1 MPWPSNSH
9 ELEAQLRG
17 QAGDWYSRD
26 TLLYCGTVTNL
37 GASAPQGTHRTEEL
51 KLRMVPFQQCW
62 TPTQGLAC
70 VQNVVFKKQKNSTV
84 ELQMVSKHLRR
95 PNLTASEG
103 SIG

>member
-51 KLRMVPFQQCW
+51 KLRTIPFQQCW
-62 TPTQGLAC
+62 TQTQGLAY
-70 VQNVVFKKQKNSTV
+70 VQNVFKKQKNSTV